1 MVGEPAKDAAGGEPG
16 EGGDA
21 ACWAHLVCPEC
32 GAVESEGHVAGCS
45 AAAAA
50 GQARPAPAA
59 YTNAPMPVIARPTF
73 RVLAAATISADSP
86 ELLIAAIRD
95 EETGQ

>member
-1 MVGEPAKDAAGGEPG
+1 MVENTMTGGTEDLDAAAAGEPG

-45 AAAAA
+45 V
-50 GQARPAPAA
+50 APAA
-59 YTNAPMPVIARPTF
+59 
-73 RVLAAATISADSP
+73 
-86 ELLIAAIRD
+86 
-95 EETGQ
+95 G

>member
-50 GQARPAPAA
+50 GQGPPGAADRPGGPAR
-59 YTNAPMPVIARPTF
+59 
-73 RVLAAATISADSP
+73 
-86 ELLIAAIRD
+86 
-95 EETGQ
+95 